1 MTLKVIGAP
10 NWADCATIDLD
21 SAERFYF
28 AVFGWHA
35 QRIDGSDG
43 SVYSLQMLDGELV
56 AGIYPLSQQLRDMGV
71 PPHWGTYLEVEDVDR
86 ALERAKAAGG
96 VVVDGPFDEPGVG
109 RMVAIQ
115 DNVGAFVRL
124 WQSAP
129 EHGIAQSNGQG
140 HMNWNELATKE
151 PEKAA
156 SFYEAVLGINVE
168 TVNTGPDVYRL
179 IIAGGKPVAGILQIT
194 PEMGDFPASWN
205 VYFSS
210 DNVDDTQAKAVDA
223 GGTALRSA
231 FDIPGGSR
239 MAVLQDPQGAVFQ
252 VMKMVIA

>member
-1 MTLKVIGAP
+1 MNLKVIGAP

-21 SAERFYF
+21 SAERFYS

-43 SVYSLQMLDGELV
+43 SVYSLQMLESKPI
-56 AGIYPLSQQLRDMGV
+56 AGIYPLNQQLRDMGV
-71 PPHWGTYLEVEDVDR
+71 PPHWGTYIEVDDVDR

-109 RMVAIQ
+109 RMGVIQ

-129 EHGIAQSNGQG
+129 EHGIAQSNRQG

-156 SFYEAVLGINVE
+156 YFYEAVLGVNVE
-168 TVNTGPDVYRL
+168 TVNTGADVYRL
-179 IIAGGKPVAGILQIT
+179 ILAGGKPVAGVLQIT
-194 PEMGDFPASWN
+194 PDMGEFPSSWN

-210 DNVDDTQAKAVDA
+210 HDVDDTQAKALNA
-223 GGTALRSA
+223 GGKALRSA
-231 FDIPGGSR
+231 FDIRGGSR
-239 MAVLQDPQGAVFQ
+239 IAVLQDPQGAAFQ
-252 VMKMVIA
+252 VMNMVMP